1 MQLARL
7 IGPELKALL
16 EESPAELQELLDDIH
31 PEDVADVIEELERD
45 HAAKVLESLPTEYAA
60 QVFERLDDPVQES
73 LAEAMGVEVAAE
85 LAVEMDTDDLAD
97 FVDDLPPE
105 MSLPLIK
112 RLEELDAEVA
122 TEVRELRQ
130 WQDTSAGGLMTTDY
144 LWVEPG
150 LTVQGAMEEIRKQAV
165 DAETLDAIYVVD
177 SEDLVKGYLRIRDV
191 LLADPMAKVEEV
203 MRLNLISVPPEM
215 DQEDV
220 ARTLGKYDMNTL
232 PVVDER
238 GVILGVITADDILD
252 VLAEEQSEDVHKMGA
267 IDPLSETYF
276 ETSLLTFVKKRA
288 PWLLVLFVGGFFTA
302 TAIQHFDGV
311 LASIAHLSFYL
322 PMLISA
328 GGNSGSQSSTL
339 ITRGL
344 AVGDVHHR
352 DWWRVLAREL
362 SQGLIL
368 GGTLGAVGA
377 LRVVVA
383 GENST
388 FALLVAVTLVSI
400 VVMGCVVGGMMPLL
414 LSRIGLDPATSSTPF
429 IATLVD
435 VLGIMIYLGLAR
447 WLLLESGMAAFTGS
461 G

>member
-31 PEDVADVIEELERD
+31 PEDVADVIEELDRE

-73 LAEAMGVEVAAE
+73 LAEAMGVDVAAE

-130 WQDTSAGGLMTTDY
+130 WPDTSAGGLMTTDY

-150 LTVQGAMEEIRKQAV
+150 LNVQGAMEEIRRQAV

-177 SEDLVKGYLRIRDV
+177 SDDVVKGYLRIRDV

-238 GVILGVITADDILD
+238 GEILGVITADDILD
-252 VLAEEQSEDVHKMGA
+252 VIAEEQSEDVHKMGA

-302 TAIQHFDGV
+302 TAIQHYDGV
-311 LASIAHLSFYL
+311 LASVAHLSFYL

-344 AVGDVHHR
+344 AVGDVHTR

-362 SQGLIL
+362 TQGLIL
-368 GGTLGAVGA
+368 GGALGAVGA
-377 LRVVVA
+377 LRVAVA
-383 GENST
+383 GESGA

-400 VVMGCVVGGMMPLL
+400 VVMGCVVGGMMPIL

-447 WLLLESGMAAFTGS
+447 WLLLESGLSAFG
-461 G
+461 GG

>member
-31 PEDVADVIEELERD
+31 PEDVADVIGELDREG
-45 HAAKVLESLPTEYAA
+45 AARVLESLPTEYAA
-60 QVFERLDDPVQES
+60 QVFERLDDQVRES
-73 LAEAMGVEVAAE
+73 LAEAMGVDVAAE

-130 WQDTSAGGLMTTDY
+130 WPDTSAGGLMTTDY

-150 LTVQGAMEEIRKQAV
+150 LTVQGAMEEIRRQAV

-177 SEDLVKGYLRIRDV
+177 TDDLVKGYLRIRDV
-191 LLADPMAKVEEV
+191 LLADPMARVEEV

-238 GVILGVITADDILD
+238 GEILGVITADDILD

-302 TAIQHFDGV
+302 TAIRHYDGV

-344 AVGDVHHR
+344 AVGDVHIR

-362 SQGLIL
+362 TQGLIL
-368 GGTLGAVGA
+368 GSTLGAVGA
-377 LRVVVA
+377 LRVVIA

>member
-339 ITRGL
+339 VTRGL

>member
-16 EESPAELQELLDDIH
+16 EESPAELRELLDDIH
-31 PEDVADVIEELERD
+31 PEDVADVIEELDRD
-45 HAAKVLESLPTEYAA
+45 RAAKVLENLPTEYAA
-60 QVFERLDDPVQES
+60 QVFERLEEGVQES
-73 LAEAMGVEVAAE
+73 LAEAMGVDVAAE

-112 RLEELDAEVA
+112 RLEELDADVA

-130 WQDTSAGGLMTTDY
+130 WPDTSAGGLMTTDY
-144 LWVEPG
+144 MWVEPG
-150 LTVQGAMEEIRKQAV
+150 LTVQGAMEEIRRQAV

-177 SEDLVKGYLRIRDV
+177 TDDLVKGYLRIRDV

-238 GVILGVITADDILD
+238 GEILGVITSDDILD
-252 VLAEEQSEDVHKMGA
+252 VMAEEQSEDVHKMGA
-267 IDPLSETYF
+267 IDPLSEGYF
-276 ETSLLTFVKKRA
+276 DTSLLTFVKKRA
-288 PWLLVLFVGGFFTA
+288 PWLLVLFIGGFFTA

-311 LASIAHLSFYL
+311 LATIAHLSFYL

-339 ITRGL
+339 IIRGL
-344 AVGDVHHR
+344 AVGDIQTK
-352 DWWRVLAREL
+352 DWWRVLSREL
-362 SQGLIL
+362 AQGLIL
-368 GGTLGAVGA
+368 GGALGAVGA
-377 LRVVVA
+377 ARVTMA
-383 GENST
+383 GENPT
-388 FALLVAVTLVSI
+388 FALLVAATLISI
-400 VVMGCVVGGMMPLL
+400 VVMGCVVGGMMPILL
-414 LSRIGLDPATSSTPF
+414 NRVGLDPATSSTPF

-435 VLGIMIYLGLAR
+435 VLGIMIYLSLAR
-447 WLLLESGMAAFTGS
+447 WLLLESGMGAFGTS
-461 G
+461 